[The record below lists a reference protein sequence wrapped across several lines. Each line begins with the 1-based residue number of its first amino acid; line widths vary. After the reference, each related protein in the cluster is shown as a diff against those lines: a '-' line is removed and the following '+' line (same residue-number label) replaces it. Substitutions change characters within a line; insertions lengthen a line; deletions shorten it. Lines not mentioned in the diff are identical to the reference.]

1 MPRSSVDPMTD
12 YYVLTEE
19 GRLFRRPA
27 FGYDDLMRDLQ
38 FNGHKAIEIQLWS
51 EHEARQAAQDQAI
64 KMANSGKIE
73 KLNLLNALRPE
84 RKRRKIPG

>member
-51 EHEARQAAQDQAI
+51 EHEARQAAQEQAV
-64 KMANSGKIE
+64 KMANSGRLK
-73 KLNLLNALRPE
+73 KLESRNKLKLLRG
-84 RKRRKIPG
+84 RKKLV